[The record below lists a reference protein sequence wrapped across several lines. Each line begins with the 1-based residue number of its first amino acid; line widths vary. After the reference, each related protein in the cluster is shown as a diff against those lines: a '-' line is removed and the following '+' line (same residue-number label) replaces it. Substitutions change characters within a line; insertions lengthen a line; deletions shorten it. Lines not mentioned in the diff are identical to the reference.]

1 MFSISTTLP
10 CTTIPNL
17 HLHNTP
23 RSSGAQHH
31 HYLLDFLQSVA
42 ECYHKDG
49 RAGDLVVDLLKLEVP
64 KLFAVEGGSEED
76 EAVRCEFSRF
86 LQNYI
91 IECELP
97 ILEKR
102 KDIEC
107 DLQPTIFEKI
117 MVREP
122 NHQVLCKW
130 TLLPNDNVTLLPSFS
145 KDAIS
150 DQHDEFQQLVLTVI
164 QMEMVPERKVLQEE
178 KFTTS
183 PLYTVLREIVTML
196 GRDISWLQSIT
207 TKRNF
212 CWGIIASCCE
222 KIAITKEQF
231 EWVQLY
237 ESVITCVGEIYCLC
251 YNNKQ
256 LQGEKCLLSADGFP
270 QEIALIPS
278 ANIKKY
284 ELPV

>member
-1 MFSISTTLP
+1 MYYST
-10 CTTIPNL
+10 
-17 HLHNTP
+17 
-23 RSSGAQHH
+23 
-31 HYLLDFLQSVA
+31 
-42 ECYHKDG
+42 
-49 RAGDLVVDLLKLEVP
+49 
-64 KLFAVEGGSEED
+64 
-76 EAVRCEFSRF
+76 
-86 LQNYI
+86 
-91 IECELP
+91 
-97 ILEKR
+97 
-102 KDIEC
+102 
-107 DLQPTIFEKI
+107 
-117 MVREP
+117 
-122 NHQVLCKW
+122 
-130 TLLPNDNVTLLPSFS
+130 TLLPSFS

-150 DQHDEFQQLVLTVI
+150 DQQDEFQQLVLTVI

-196 GRDISWLQSIT
+196 GRDISWLQSTT
-207 TKRNF
+207 TKQKF
-212 CWGIIASCCE
+212 WWGIIASCYE